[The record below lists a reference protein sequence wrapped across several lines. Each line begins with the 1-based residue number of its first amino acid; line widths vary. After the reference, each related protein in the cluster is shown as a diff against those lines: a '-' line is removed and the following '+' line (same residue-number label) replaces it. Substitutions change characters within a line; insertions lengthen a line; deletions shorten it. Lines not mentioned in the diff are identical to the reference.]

1 MANLRFFNVANE
13 EMLAHCGA
21 NFIQAKP
28 NMLLA
33 GFELL
38 AASIGD
44 LEGPR
49 PVRETGLKI
58 NLTI

>member
-1 MANLRFFNVANE
+1 M
-13 EMLAHCGA
+13 AHCGA

-33 GFELL
+33 GFELP

-44 LEGPR
+44 LEGPK
-49 PVRETGLKI
+49 PIGETGLKV